1 MPNYNLAFPYTT
13 TNLILYLLTSQP
25 MIEKSNSK
33 SRCMWKLN
41 VWNKLINPIQEKKC
55 IFSNSWNLGYVS
67 TFKEVK
73 KPWWCSS
80 MEQQWMGWNF
90 WRSIIIFMPLCFDE
104 KYLQSFQIFLTP
116 LWGKEWDLCS
126 EKCNW
131 FSLEFSL
138 RVLLPE
144 KKSAFTTI
152 ALLSAHF

>member
-80 MEQQWMGWNF
+80 MEQQW
-90 WRSIIIFMPLCFDE
+90 SEIFEGAFLFSCPFVLTRNIFNLSKKKTILFPIFFDPIHYE
-104 KYLQSFQIFLTP
+104 NKFTKLMSFGI
-116 LWGKEWDLCS
+116 
-126 EKCNW
+126 N
-131 FSLEFSL
+131 
-138 RVLLPE
+138 
-144 KKSAFTTI
+144 
-152 ALLSAHF
+152 